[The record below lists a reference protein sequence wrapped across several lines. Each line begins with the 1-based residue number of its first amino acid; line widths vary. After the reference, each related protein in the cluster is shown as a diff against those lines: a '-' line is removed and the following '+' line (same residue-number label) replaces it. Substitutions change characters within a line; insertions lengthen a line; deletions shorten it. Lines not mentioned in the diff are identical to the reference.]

1 MTQASNMP
9 SQVNIA
15 YQDAVDNLVYL
26 KSQQSSVTNYVLL
39 AEAAIFLIAR
49 YPGLS
54 TGGTDRLFLKV
65 LAVIAALLGIAVLWQ
80 MQASMEKYRDR
91 LANIYKRYFDTE
103 ELVDFRL
110 ETTPDRSLGNLFV
123 VAVLTMICILAM
135 VVVLRYM

>member
-1 MTQASNMP
+1 
-9 SQVNIA
+9 
-15 YQDAVDNLVYL
+15 
-26 KSQQSSVTNYVLL
+26 
-39 AEAAIFLIAR
+39 
-49 YPGLS
+49 
-54 TGGTDRLFLKV
+54 
-65 LAVIAALLGIAVLWQ
+65 

-110 ETTPDRSLGNLFV
+110 ETTPDRSLGNLSV